1 MPSIDRL
8 FSSADH
14 LLAEPDSVDQEQAQ
28 ALVAELETAAARL
41 PRFADRCYVYQ
52 ARLLTYLQAFEQ
64 ALLAVEKALLLMPL
78 DDDLVILRGDIYR
91 AAEEYSRAMQ
101 DYTRVLRQ
109 RPDSVTALLHLAEM
123 RQMQGHFGEALIDIN
138 EALRH
143 EPRSLRLFYRRG
155 LILMDLGR
163 ALDAMTDFQSVAQ
176 LSPAG
181 DLKRKAQQRLRELGA
196 R

>member
-1 MPSIDRL
+1 MPSVERL
-8 FSSADH
+8 FTTIDQ
-14 LLAEPDSVDQEQAQ
+14 LLAEPEAAERQRLAE
-28 ALVAELETAAARL
+28 LVPELETVAVRL
-41 PRFADRCYVYQ
+41 PRVADRCYAYQ
-52 ARLLTYLQAFEQ
+52 ARVLMHLQAFEQ
-64 ALLAVEKALLLMPL
+64 ALVAIEKALLLMPL
-78 DDDLVILRGDIYR
+78 DDDLLILRGDIYR
-91 AAEEYSRAMQ
+91 AAEEYSRALQ
-101 DYTRVLRQ
+101 DYTRVIRQ

-163 ALDAMTDFQSVAQ
+163 AVDALTDFQSVAT
-176 LSPAG
+176 LSPPG
-181 DLKRKAQQRLRELGA
+181 ELKRKAQQRLRELGA

>member
-8 FSSADH
+8 FSTADQ
-14 LLAEPDSVDQEQAQ
+14 LLADADSLDRAQ
-28 ALVAELETAAARL
+28 AELLVGELEASATSL

-52 ARLLTYLQAFEQ
+52 ARLLMALQAFEQ

-78 DDDLVILRGDIYR
+78 DDDLLILRGDIYR
-91 AAEEYSRAMQ
+91 AAEEYSRALQ

-155 LILMDLGR
+155 LILVDLGR
-163 ALDAMTDFQSVAQ
+163 AMDAMNDFQSVAQ
-176 LSPAG
+176 LSPPG